1 MLKHL
6 LMSPRV
12 QPSRK
17 GLNAVLVVEKSATI
31 QVNELSAGQGWL
43 MCNLEVQ
50 APSSS
55 VPNAG
60 VDTTLTHSGVDGGRH
75 VGFLSGCLHLS
86 KLFVAVN
93 I

>member
-1 MLKHL
+1 M
-6 LMSPRV
+6 
-12 QPSRK
+12 
-17 GLNAVLVVEKSATI
+17 LVVEKSATI

-55 VPNAG
+55 VTNVG

-75 VGFLSGCLHLS
+75 VGFRSGCLHLS